1 MSVTVDPL
9 NALARIDEPPTIDD
23 IYKDVRL
30 ELLDR
35 SRQELLIINW
45 VDYDSIFNAGVS
57 FLTGGSAGHTSIIV
71 PLILPNGKSANAL
84 LHVHAIGS
92 GVTYNRVSHTIARKD
107 YAIVYR
113 VKTSGDLSAVYD
125 LLAGLVDKK
134 YDWAQIAFIA
144 AAVGAQ
150 RLVGVEQFWQMFTGS
165 RLDRWYEEQTKGT
178 YICSEVASIAL
189 REYGAPSSWAS
200 ARPVGFIDP
209 NSLVNIFDLQEVM
222 RFKA

>member
-1 MSVTVDPL
+1 MSVTVEPF
-9 NALARIDEPPTIDD
+9 NALARIDEPVPSLE
-23 IYKDVRL
+23 IYPDVRL
-30 ELLDR
+30 ELIDR

-45 VDYDSIFNAGVS
+45 VDYDSIFNAGGS
-57 FLTGGSAGHTSIIV
+57 FLTGGAAGHTSIIV
-71 PLILPNGKSANAL
+71 PLVLPNGKSADSL
-84 LHVHAIGS
+84 LHVHALGS
-92 GVTYNRVSHTIARKD
+92 GVKYNRVSHTIARKD

-113 VKTSGDLSAVYD
+113 VQAGGDLSAVYD

-150 RLVGVEQFWQMFTGS
+150 RVVGTERFWQMFTGS
-165 RLDRWYEEQTKGT
+165 RLDNWYEKETKGT

-189 REYGAPSSWAS
+189 REYGAPSSWPS

-209 NSLVNIFDLQEVM
+209 NALVDIFDLQEVM